1 MPPDGVRRGAA
12 CYALRRKAHR
22 GVRGVN
28 HHSVAL
34 PRIAG
39 VARYAPTGDWE
50 RRAIPYMP
58 HLHGDVV
65 FRVVA
70 LQGTVVRNSLPSR

>member
-1 MPPDGVRRGAA
+1 MVIDTTNPPMRLTAQGVACCAPTDPIGGTLCRG
-12 CYALRRKAHR
+12 
-22 GVRGVN
+22 
-28 HHSVAL
+28 
-34 PRIAG
+34 AG

-70 LQGTVVRNSLPSR
+70 LQGTGVRNSLPSR